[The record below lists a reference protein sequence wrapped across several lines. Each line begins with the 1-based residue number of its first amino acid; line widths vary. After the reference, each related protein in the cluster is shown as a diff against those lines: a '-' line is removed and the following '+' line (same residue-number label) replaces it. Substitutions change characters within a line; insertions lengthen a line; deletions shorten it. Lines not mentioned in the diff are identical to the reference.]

1 MTLSFFLRGEQVEW
15 IYLRSHYLFI
25 WKLFRRIGVKKLTE
39 KAGSQWEKTKLIE
52 ELYNCLLISVLCN
65 LDWGQAMKFRG
76 VSSSPAQCR
85 CVVFLGKTLF
95 SHSPSLRPHAPGCIK
110 PRMYWG
116 IVYGR
121 NPGTEFTFILAIK
134 EGTVVA
140 FLELCSS
147 FL

>member
-1 MTLSFFLRGEQVEW
+1 
-15 IYLRSHYLFI
+15 
-25 WKLFRRIGVKKLTE
+25 
-39 KAGSQWEKTKLIE
+39 
-52 ELYNCLLISVLCN
+52 
-65 LDWGQAMKFRG
+65 MKFRG

-110 PRMYWG
+110 PR
-116 IVYGR
+116 

-134 EGTVVA
+134 EGTVAA